1 MRSQVAGR
9 STDLTPTTRTSIDGV
24 LRLHPARFIRLR
36 PDLHPTDLTLD
47 HFPADDVTPADVTVT
62 PLPSARPTGPT
73 EHARH
78 G

>member
-1 MRSQVAGR
+1 
-9 STDLTPTTRTSIDGV
+9 V
-24 LRLHPARFIRLR
+24 LRLHPARFVRLR

-47 HFPADDVTPADVTVT
+47 HFPADDVTPADVTAT